1 MTVLMMCAQI
11 DSRWARV
18 TAMILLVA
26 GGAYSLL
33 EEADRDVYPVFEF
46 KRIKCVVAVI
56 SLVGLR
62 RQIRLLICTN
72 SIDPD
77 EQQ

>member
-1 MTVLMMCAQI
+1 MCAQI

-18 TAMILLVA
+18 IAMILLVA

-46 KRIKCVVAVI
+46 KRIKGVVSVI

-62 RQIRLLICTN
+62 KQIRLLICKN
-72 SIDPD
+72 IVDPV
-77 EQQ
+77 ERQ